1 MYLKRHPQLVI
12 FDKDGT
18 LIDFQA
24 MWGDWAIGFIDRLCL
39 TVSTDLRPQLCDL
52 FGIDSE
58 THRIHPDGALAIAP
72 EAATQDR
79 IVALLGTYA
88 YLPAAARELIV
99 QLWQAPDPATTA
111 VPCADLVA
119 LCHWITERGARIAVA
134 TADNREPTVTTIHSL
149 GISAAVSVY
158 ACADDAGIAPKP
170 APDKIFAICNAL
182 GIPPSEAIMVGDT
195 PADMIMGRAAGVMHC
210 IAVTTGVST
219 AAELTLHADTVLAHV
234 GLLPDLWSDRAT
246 HT

>member
-1 MYLKRHPQLVI
+1 MYLKRSPQLVI

-24 MWGDWAIGFIDRLCL
+24 MWGDWAIGFIDRMCSA
-39 TVSTDLRPQLCDL
+39 VSADVRTQLCDVL
-52 FGIDSE
+52 GIDGV
-58 THRIHPDGALAIAP
+58 THRIHPAGALAIAP

-79 IVALLGTYA
+79 IVRLLGSYG
-88 YLPAAARELIV
+88 YLPADARGLIV

-119 LCHWITERGARIAVA
+119 LCRWILAHGARIAIA
-134 TADNREPTVTTIHSL
+134 TADNRQPTVTTIQSL

-170 APDKIFAICNAL
+170 APDKIFAICTAL

-195 PADMIMGRAAGVMHC
+195 PSDMIMGRAAGVMHC
-210 IAVTTGVST
+210 IAVTTGVSS
-219 AAELTLHADTVLAHV
+219 AAELMLHADVVLADV
-234 GLLPDLWSDRAT
+234 GMLPRLWSPAG
-246 HT
+246 